1 MYSVLN
7 IFFSFKQNMP
17 SKADIYKNTH
27 NSMTLEEL
35 QKHAPSV
42 SNIFH
47 AYS

>member
-1 MYSVLN
+1 
-7 IFFSFKQNMP
+7 MP
-17 SKADIYKNTH
+17 SKANIYKNIH

-42 SNIFH
+42 SNMFQ